1 MEVFSKLLQKGVEEC
16 TNFKHHSKCA
26 ALKLTHLCFAEDL
39 TVFLGADVQ
48 SVQVVLEALDK
59 FTRLLWLRENF
70 TKSEIFIAAT
80 PPSLKKNETEFAP
93 VQRRKLPVIYLGVL
107 LISGKLTENDSKP
120 LIDKITAR
128 TDSWAAKSLSYAGRL
143 QLIQS
148 VIFSL
153 QGYWSGMF
161 ILPKKVIKAVEQK
174 LGSVLWNGSNTS
186 ASRAKVSIVLDKDNW
201 IWNPA
206 RSESLVNIQSKLS
219 LVEIGNEDR
228 PVYITEKTGK
238 HSCVGPWNCVR
249 KKCPKVKWWKMIWF
263 PIAIPKHSFRGWLTV
278 QNRLSTKDR
287 MLQQCANLDAQ
298 CVQCDPS

>member
-80 PPSLKKNETEFAP
+80 PPSLKKKRLNLLQFKEG
-93 VQRRKLPVIYLGVL
+93 KLPVIYLGVL

-120 LIDKITAR
+120 LIDKITTR
-128 TDSWAAKSLSYAGRL
+128 TESWAAKSLSYAGRL
-143 QLIQS
+143 QSIQS

-153 QGYWSGMF
+153 QGYWSRMF

-174 LGSVLWNGSNTS
+174 LSSVLWNGSNTS
-186 ASRAKVSIVLDKDNW
+186 ASRAKVNW
-201 IWNPA
+201 DMVCKPRDEGGLGL
-206 RSESLVNIQSKLS
+206 RS
-219 LVEIGNEDR
+219 
-228 PVYITEKTGK
+228 
-238 HSCVGPWNCVR
+238 
-249 KKCPKVKWWKMIWF
+249 
-263 PIAIPKHSFRGWLTV
+263 
-278 QNRLSTKDR
+278 
-287 MLQQCANLDAQ
+287 
-298 CVQCDPS
+298 